1 MGYSEIKKYTD
12 NVGFEQDVTN
22 ISYHVEKM
30 QERISD
36 DPDYINIVNK
46 LDKVEY

>member
-1 MGYSEIKKYTD
+1 
-12 NVGFEQDVTN
+12 
-22 ISYHVEKM
+22 VEKM
-30 QERISD
+30 QERISE